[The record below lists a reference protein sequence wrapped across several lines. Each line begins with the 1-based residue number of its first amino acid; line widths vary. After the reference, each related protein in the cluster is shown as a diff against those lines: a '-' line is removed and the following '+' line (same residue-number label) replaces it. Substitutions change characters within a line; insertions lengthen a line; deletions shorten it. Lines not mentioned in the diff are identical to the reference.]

1 MKTRSN
7 DRSPAPTSNEG
18 TPSIVGLESAGPAD
32 VPLIEPKTWAQF
44 ANLGT
49 LLAGVAIIFAVGIA
63 SVNWK
68 QAGKEMIHY
77 TDGFHAPQGAGDA
90 YYIRQDKKFHYLD
103 VPSEDM
109 TVQVPNYYYE
119 WANCHS
125 GGYECSP
132 AALEHAF
139 WTRLYSGNLPS
150 GQEVKSVLRKWRRTL
165 TKHAQ
170 EAGASA
176 EEAVEIADDALR
188 SSYGR
193 AVEFEQE
200 VEDWVKQ
207 HSEHFQEQKEHMA
220 TELDSAK
227 QRLAYRMGW
236 YSALPWYKRWA
247 ASTTDWLGENIPYAA
262 WMLPEPRRSWV
273 LAKRATDQK
282 AQQAQN
288 IAQQAAERARS
299 AVSSASDMA
308 ESAADT
314 IKEEAAEVSDQ
325 ANAMWK
331 STSEHLPSGKFIKTW
346 VNNAKQ
352 DLAELLP
359 SKRAVKRNSNEA
371 IQAAQQQLR
380 DLQAQIMELQAG
392 M

>member
-1 MKTRSN
+1 M
-7 DRSPAPTSNEG
+7 
-18 TPSIVGLESAGPAD
+18 
-32 VPLIEPKTWAQF
+32 
-44 ANLGT
+44 
-49 LLAGVAIIFAVGIA
+49 
-63 SVNWK
+63 
-68 QAGKEMIHY
+68 
-77 TDGFHAPQGAGDA
+77 
-90 YYIRQDKKFHYLD
+90 
-103 VPSEDM
+103 
-109 TVQVPNYYYE
+109 
-119 WANCHS
+119 
-125 GGYECSP
+125 
-132 AALEHAF
+132 
-139 WTRLYSGNLPS
+139 
-150 GQEVKSVLRKWRRTL
+150 LRKWRRTL

-176 EEAVEIADDALR
+176 EEAVDIADDALR

-262 WMLPEPRRSWV
+262 WLLPEPRRSWV
-273 LAKRATDQK
+273 LAKRATGQK

-288 IAQQAAERARS
+288 IAQQAADRARS

-314 IKEEAAEVSDQ
+314 IKEEAGEVSDQ
-325 ANAMWK
+325 ANAMWE

-380 DLQAQIMELQAG
+380 DLQAQIMELRAG